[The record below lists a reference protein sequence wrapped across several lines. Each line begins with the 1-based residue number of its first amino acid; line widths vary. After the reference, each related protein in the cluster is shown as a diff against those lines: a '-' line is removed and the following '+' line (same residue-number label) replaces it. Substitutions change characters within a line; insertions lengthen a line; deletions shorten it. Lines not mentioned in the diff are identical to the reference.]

1 MIRIYILINSID
13 YHDPFEDEGIVDII
27 KSLPIKYLVYELIAK
42 SDEELEDKILHQDSV
57 LKKFKIF

>member
-1 MIRIYILINSID
+1 MKRIYIHINSID

-42 SDEELEDKILHQDSV
+42 SDEELEDKILRQDRV